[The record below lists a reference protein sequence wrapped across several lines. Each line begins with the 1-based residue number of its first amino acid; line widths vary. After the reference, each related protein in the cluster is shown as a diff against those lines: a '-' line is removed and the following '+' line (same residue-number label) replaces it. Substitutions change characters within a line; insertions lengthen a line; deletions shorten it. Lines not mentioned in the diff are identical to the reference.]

1 MRRRR
6 PVLAAEAE
14 RRWRERRARLGGEL
28 SAIRRRRKWS
38 QDDLGRRA
46 GVGRS
51 VVSRAERGIGALD
64 LDALERLAAALA
76 VPLAISIERDLRQDD
91 VETGHLA
98 MQELVLRFGRRA
110 GFTAQFEMST
120 RPAEPWRSCDVG
132 LGSAS
137 RRVAVDVECW
147 NSFGD
152 IGAATRSS
160 NRKVAELDQI
170 AVARWG
176 AAGRAALVWV
186 VRDTD
191 RNHAVVARYPE
202 VFASRFA
209 GSSRAWVV
217 ALTEGGPVPDEPGL
231 IWCDLSTGRLHPWRR
246 RVPTGSGS

>member
-6 PVLAAEAE
+6 PALAAEAE

-64 LDALERLAAALA
+64 LDALERIAAALD
-76 VPLAISIERDLRQDD
+76 VPLAISIGRDLRQDD

-98 MQELVLRFGRRA
+98 MQELLLRSGRRA
-110 GFTAQFEMST
+110 GFTRKFEMST

-132 LGSAS
+132 LGSAIQ
-137 RRVAVDVECW
+137 RVAVAVECW
-147 NSFGD
+147 NSFGN
-152 IGAATRSS
+152 IGTATRSS
-160 NRKVAELDQI
+160 NRKVGELEQI

-176 AAGRAALVWV
+176 ADARAALVWV
-186 VRDTD
+186 VRDTA
-191 RNHAVVARYPE
+191 RNHAVIARYPE
-202 VFASRFA
+202 VFASQFT

-217 ALTEGGPVPDEPGL
+217 ALTEGGPVPVEPGL

-246 RVPTGSGS
+246 GDAVSSGS